1 MEMKNEMDF
10 MILKIRIG
18 MRLGLPEMYQSEE
31 AITVHLFIKINF
43 TFMEAMIFAKGRL
56 IIFG

>member
-1 MEMKNEMDF
+1 MEMKSEMDF

-18 MRLGLPEMYQSEE
+18 TRLGSLEMYQNEE
-31 AITVHLFIKINF
+31 AITVHLFIKIRF
-43 TFMEAMIFAKGRL
+43 TFMEAMISAKVHL